1 MTTKD
6 IIQNR
11 RSAYPPQFT
20 GKDIPRETIIAIL
33 DAARYAPTHR
43 LTQPW
48 RFTVYGGDS
57 RETFAR
63 AWADAYKTHAGAD
76 FNQIKYDKLI
86 NKPMQC
92 SHIIVIGM
100 KRNPI
105 VPEFEEIA
113 AVSCAVQNMLLTAS
127 DLGAGGYWSTG
138 GHDFFDTFKTHFGL
152 VGEDRLLGFL
162 FLGMPKSISL
172 PPRERLSLEDI
183 SQWYD

>member
-1 MTTKD
+1 MSAKD

-20 GKDIPRETIIAIL
+20 GAEIPRETIIAML
-33 DAARYAPTHR
+33 DSARFAPTHR

-48 RFTVYGGDS
+48 RFNVFSGDA

-63 AWADAYKTHAGAD
+63 AWAEAYKTHEGENAKQAT
-76 FNQIKYDKLI
+76 YDKFI
-86 NKPMQC
+86 KKPMSC
-92 SHIIVIGM
+92 SHVIAIGM

-113 AVSCAVQNMLLTAS
+113 AVACAVQNMLITAS

-138 GHDFFDTFKTHFGL
+138 GHAFYHTFKPFFGL
-152 VGEDRLLGFL
+152 QGDDRLLGFL
-162 FLGMPKSISL
+162 FLGMPRNLPL
-172 PPRERLSLEDI
+172 PPRERLSVDEI
-183 SQWYD
+183 SVWHG